1 MARPEEPTHCCFDE
15 WATHAAR
22 RARTRETSA
31 KITAALVAALEEAG
45 LRGRTVLDVGCGSGD
60 LALATVARGADS
72 ATGFDLGP
80 GAIRE
85 ARSLATE
92 RGLSE
97 RTHFVVGDG
106 AEIALPRA
114 DVVSLNRVLCC
125 YPHIDAL
132 LANTLEAAGSV
143 YGFTAPHDRGAIGL
157 ANRVSVSASPQRRLL
172 ILAEGTR
179 SSDGHTARFKGG
191 SFLLAIEAGLP
202 VVPIAVIGT
211 RKVMPKNRLRTE
223 PAEVMLVVH
232 DPIPAP
238 ALERPTARDAK
249 AFADRV
255 HRIVSQTVE
264 SRQFGA
270 SYPAPRTSNP
280 HPAPRT
286 I

>member
-60 LALATVARGADS
+60 LALATGARGADS

-132 LANTLEAAGSV
+132 LANTLDAAGSV

-157 ANRVSVSASPQRRLL
+157 ANRVSVSVGNLWY
-172 ILAEGTR
+172 
-179 SSDGHTARFKGG
+179 
-191 SFLLAIEAGLP
+191 
-202 VVPIAVIGT
+202 
-211 RKVMPKNRLRTE
+211 RLRAKKFRGFQAFVHELRAVDQRIRAAGFE
-223 PAEVMLVVH
+223 PVRS
-232 DPIPAP
+232 
-238 ALERPTARDAK
+238 ERRGLWDLAVYAR
-249 AFADRV
+249 R
-255 HRIVSQTVE
+255 
-264 SRQFGA
+264 
-270 SYPAPRTSNP
+270 
-280 HPAPRT
+280 
-286 I
+286 